1 METTQWHHCED
12 QLWDHTLKTIC
23 ETTHWRP
30 TVRPHTE
37 DQLWDHTHWRPTMRP
52 HTLKTNC
59 ETTYIEDQLWD
70 HTHWR
75 PTVRPHTVIHWQH
88 TVKTNCQPTCCS
100 HRSTVIPSS
109 PSTNQWQSFLPVSE
123 LTIQCSHQQSITKP
137 NGQGAILALGIYS
150 HLWPP
155 LANSEKGWWGPLSQL
170 LCWIPTESLINET
183 QYETVNCVCVCV
195 CLAHVV
201 INLFLAVTVICLKKN
216 SLFICLTLNYMF
228 NLSPSCNH
236 TGWLGVKH

>member
-12 QLWDHTLKTIC
+12 QLWDHTLKTNC

-30 TVRPHTE
+30 TVRPHT
-37 DQLWDHTHWRPTMRP
+37 P
-52 HTLKTNC
+52 KTNC
-59 ETTYIEDQLWD
+59 EITHTEDQLWD